1 MAAPGA
7 AFGLSAGGPV
17 GQMVGT
23 IGAIAGVQLPGMM
36 TKVLMTRQG
45 QTLVTRLLRAGEG
58 QLSNRAM
65 ALIGAFAGQVGARP
79 ELRETL
85 FKGATTSLEDIAKQQ
100 FQQRFER

>member
-1 MAAPGA
+1 MLLRPG
-7 AFGLSAGGPV
+7 GRKL
-17 GQMVGT
+17 
-23 IGAIAGVQLPGMM
+23 
-36 TKVLMTRQG
+36 VL
-45 QTLVTRLLRAGEG
+45 RLLESGEG
-58 QLSNRAM
+58 KLTPKAM